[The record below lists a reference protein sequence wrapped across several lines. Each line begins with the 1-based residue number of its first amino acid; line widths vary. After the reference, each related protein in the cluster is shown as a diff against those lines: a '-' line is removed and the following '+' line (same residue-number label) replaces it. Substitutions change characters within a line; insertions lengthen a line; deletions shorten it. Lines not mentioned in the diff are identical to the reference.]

1 MTRHDM
7 VSVQA
12 DIADLNAWVFRA
24 LRHPGHAAW
33 ARSHWGVQDK
43 ALELFQCASKAH
55 IACIATCG
63 VPVPELRIP
72 ETTSDAGEPVPDELA
87 QLHALALLA
96 ALRAS
101 LINETAAAL
110 LFRAPPDALARLQDW
125 PMLQIWNAAANHADV
140 LRLDC
145 GRPPAFW
152 RTLLSGAGVGGG
164 TGANLSRTLLL
175 MGTA

>member
-1 MTRHDM
+1 M
-7 VSVQA
+7 VGVQA
-12 DIADLNAWVFRA
+12 DIAHLNGRVFRA

-43 ALELFQCASKAH
+43 ALELFRCASKSH

-72 ETTSDAGEPVPDELA
+72 ETPDDAGEPVPGELA
-87 QLHALALLA
+87 QLHVLALLA

-101 LINETAAAL
+101 LINATAAAM
-110 LFRAPPDALARLQDW
+110 LFRAPPDALARLQGW
-125 PMLQIWNAAANHADV
+125 PVLQIWNAAANHADV

-152 RTLLSGAGVGGG
+152 RKLLRGAGVGGG

-175 MGTA
+175 MGTT